1 MAYSYP
7 ILALVKNGRS
17 LSRVATED
25 LNEASIPYAIEAE
38 ANDPQIKGEF
48 RALKVYYT
56 PETELNMEEYI
67 CRLDGAA
74 GFTSLERYYDCISVD
89 YKAITA
95 PTSIHINPANIS
107 KKEYVPAHN
116 RTDVYVD
123 CNGID
128 DKIFSFEGNLTASGD
143 ILYATYGGYGAS
155 VGLQESLLELKED
168 QLNYDYPDCLMFVAL
183 TNNPVTSLKLEKQEG
198 PVGGKPYY
206 IGTPLDPLAD
216 PVYLY
221 WTGPNNFYGFGTWV
235 VDIDLTL
242 PALSLEN
249 TTSNPEGV
257 YTGSGGFKI
266 LITENTDCSDGTSN
280 TENLRQGANLFEVGV
295 DGPQDSQVETGELL

>member
-1 MAYSYP
+1 MAYIYP

-25 LNEASIPYAIEAE
+25 LNEVSIPYAIEAE
-38 ANDPQIKGEF
+38 ANDPQINGEF

-56 PETELNMEEYI
+56 PDTELNMEEYI

-89 YKAITA
+89 YKAITV

-107 KKEYVPAHN
+107 KKEYIPAHN

-128 DKIFSFEGNLTASGD
+128 EKIFSFEGNLTASGD

-168 QLNYDYPDCLMFVAL
+168 QLNYDYPDCLTLIVIDSDPAY
-183 TNNPVTSLKLEKQEG
+183 SLKLEKQEG

-206 IGTPLDPLAD
+206 IGTPLDPLED
-216 PVYLY
+216 PSYLY

-235 VDIDLTL
+235 LDTDLTL
-242 PALSLEN
+242 PAFSLDN
-249 TTSNPEGV
+249 KTSNPEGV
-257 YTGSGGFKI
+257 YTTVGGVSI

-280 TENLRQGANLFEVGV
+280 TENLRQGANLFEVIF
-295 DGPQDSQVETGELL
+295 DGFQASQIETGELL